1 MSMWTRERL
10 HSLLSDRLADYR
22 FVCVANRE
30 PYIHVKTPSGIRCTE
45 PDSGVVS
52 ALDPVLRATGGTW
65 IAHGSGSADR
75 ESVDEKGRVR
85 VPPGDERY
93 TLRRVWLTEEEEEG
107 YYYGLAN
114 EGLWPLCHIA
124 YQRPLFRKEDW
135 KQYVAVNEKF
145 AEAVLDEI
153 GQSRALVF
161 IQDYHF
167 ALLPRLIKE
176 RAPGAIVCQFW
187 HIPWPNAEAFR
198 ICPWKREILEGL
210 LGNDLLAF
218 HIQHHCNNF
227 LDTVDRE
234 LEARIDRERHS
245 VVLKGSPT
253 LIRPHPIST
262 DFERFSQE
270 GASPA
275 SAERQIAIRKRLKSS
290 GVKILL
296 SVGRID
302 YTKGIVERLQSLDT
316 LLARHPEWIGK
327 VLLVEIGIPSRTR
340 ISRYRFLQEEIESLV
355 TQINRKYRTGN
366 WKPIYLIREH
376 QDGATLAAY
385 YRIADVCLVT
395 SLHDGMNLVAKEYVA
410 GRSDAKGVLVL
421 SQFTGAAREL
431 KQALIVNPYA
441 VDDLAE
447 SLHQA
452 LVMSPEEQTSR
463 LEKLRFTVREH
474 NVYRWA
480 GKLLGEAA
488 RVELAGS
495 EVASNS

>member
-1 MSMWTRERL
+1 MWTRERL
-10 HSLLSDRLADYR
+10 HALLSDRLADYR
-22 FVCVANRE
+22 FICVANRE
-30 PYIHVKTPSGIRCTE
+30 PYIHVKGPSGVRCTE

-75 ESVDEKGRVR
+75 EAADEKGRVR

-107 YYYGLAN
+107 YYYGLSN

-124 YQRPLFRKEDW
+124 YQRPVFRKEDW

-145 AEAVLDEI
+145 AEAVVDEI

-161 IQDYHF
+161 VQDYHF
-167 ALLPRLIKE
+167 ALLPKMVKD
-176 RAPGAIVCQFW
+176 RAPNAIVCQFW
-187 HIPWPNAEAFR
+187 HIPWPNPEAFR

-227 LDTVDRE
+227 LETVDRE

-245 VVLKGSPT
+245 VVLRGSAT

-270 GASPA
+270 AASPS
-275 SAERQIAIRKRLKSS
+275 SAERQAAIRKKFRVS
-290 GVKILL
+290 GLKILL
-296 SVGRID
+296 SVGRMD
-302 YTKGIVERLQSLDT
+302 YTKGIVERLQALDT

-327 VLLVEIGIPSRTR
+327 IALMEIGIPSRTR

-355 TQINRKYRTGN
+355 TQINRKYRTGS

-376 QDGATLAAY
+376 QDSATLASF
-385 YRIADVCLVT
+385 YRMADVCLVT

-410 GRSDAKGVLVL
+410 ARSDGRGVLVL

-431 KQALIVNPYA
+431 SQALIVNPYA
-441 VDDLAE
+441 VDELAE
-447 SLHQA
+447 WIHQA
-452 LVMSPEEQTSR
+452 LSMPAEEQSAR
-463 LEKLRFTVREH
+463 LERMRMVVREH

-495 EVASNS
+495 EVPLAT

>member
-1 MSMWTRERL
+1 MWTRDRL
-10 HSLLSDRLADYR
+10 HALLTDRLSEYR
-22 FVCVANRE
+22 FVCVGNRE
-30 PYIHVKTPSGIRCTE
+30 PYIHLRTPSGLRCTE

-65 IAHGSGSADR
+65 VAHGSGSGDR
-75 ESVDEKGRVR
+75 DAVDEKGRVR
-85 VPPGDERY
+85 VPPGEDRY
-93 TLRRVWLTEEEEEG
+93 WLRRVWLTEEEEEG
-107 YYYGLAN
+107 YYYGLSN

-124 YQRPLFRKEDW
+124 HQRPVFRKEDW

-167 ALLPRLIKE
+167 ALLPRLIKS
-176 RAPGAIVCQFW
+176 RAPNAVVCQFW
-187 HIPWPNAEAFR
+187 HIPWPNAESFR
-198 ICPWKREILEGL
+198 ICPWKKELLEGL

-245 VVLKGSPT
+245 VVLRGSPT
-253 LIRPHPIST
+253 LIRPYPIST
-262 DFERFSQE
+262 DFDRVSQE
-270 GASPA
+270 ASSPP
-275 SAERQIAIRKRLKSS
+275 SAERQAGLRKRFRL
-290 GVKILL
+290 GGLRVLL

-302 YTKGIVERLQSLDT
+302 YTKGILERLRALDT
-316 LLARHPEWIGK
+316 LLARRPEWIGK
-327 VLLVEIGIPSRTR
+327 LVLLEIGIPSRTR
-340 ISRYRFLQEEIESLV
+340 ISRYRFLQEEVEAGV
-355 TQINRKYRTGN
+355 AEINRKYRTGS
-366 WKPIYLIREH
+366 WKPIHLLRDH
-376 QDGATLAAY
+376 QDSATLAAF
-385 YRIADVCLVT
+385 YRLADACLVT

-410 GRSDAKGVLVL
+410 ARSDARGVLVL

-431 KQALIVNPYA
+431 GQALVVNPYA

-452 LVMSPEEQTSR
+452 LSMSPEEQGTR
-463 LEKLRFTVREH
+463 MEKLRATVREH

-480 GKLLGEAA
+480 AKLLGEAA
-488 RVELAGS
+488 RVEPAGT
-495 EVASNS
+495 EVQAAS

>member
-1 MSMWTRERL
+1 LSIWTRERL
-10 HSLLSDRLADYR
+10 HSLLADRLSDYR
-22 FVCVANRE
+22 FICVGNRE
-30 PYIHVKTPSGIRCTE
+30 PYIHVKTPTGIRCTE

-75 ESVDEKGRVR
+75 ETVDEKCHVR
-85 VPPGDERY
+85 VPASDERY

-107 YYYGLAN
+107 YYYGLSN

-124 YQRPLFRKEDW
+124 YQRPIFRKEDW

-145 AEAVLDEI
+145 ASAVVEEI

-167 ALLPRLIKE
+167 ALLPKMVKE
-176 RAPGAIVCQFW
+176 RVPGAIVCQFW
-187 HIPWPNAEAFR
+187 HIPWPNPESFR
-198 ICPWKREILEGL
+198 ICPWKRELLEGL

-262 DFERFSQE
+262 DFERFSHDGE
-270 GASPA
+270 SAASV
-275 SAERQIAIRKRLKSS
+275 ERQAGIRKRLKCA
-290 GVKILL
+290 GMKVLL
-296 SVGRID
+296 SVGRMD
-302 YTKGIVERLQSLDT
+302 YTKGIVERLQALDT

-327 VLLVEIGIPSRTR
+327 VMLCEIGIPSRTR

-355 TQINRKYRTGN
+355 TQINRKYRSGT
-366 WKPIYLIREH
+366 WKPIYLIRDH
-376 QDGATLAAY
+376 QDSATLAAY
-385 YRIADVCLVT
+385 YCVADVCLVS

-410 GRSDAKGVLVL
+410 ARSDHKGVLVL

-447 SLHQA
+447 SLNQA
-452 LVMSPEEQTSR
+452 LLMPPEEQATR
-463 LEKLRFTVREH
+463 MERLRFTVREH

-480 GKLLGEAA
+480 AKLLGEAA

-495 EVASNS
+495 EVQPAY

>member
-1 MSMWTRERL
+1 MWTRDRL
-10 HSLLSDRLADYR
+10 HGLLSDRLSDYK
-22 FVCVANRE
+22 FICVANRE
-30 PYIHVKTPSGIRCTE
+30 PFIHVKSPSGIRCTE

-65 IAHGSGSADR
+65 IAHGSGSGDR
-75 ESVDEKGRVR
+75 ETSDDKGRVR
-85 VPPGDERY
+85 VPPGGESY

-124 YQRPLFRKEDW
+124 YQRPAFRKEDW

-145 AEAVLDEI
+145 AEAVVDEI
-153 GQSRALVF
+153 GQARALVF
-161 IQDYHF
+161 VQDYHF
-167 ALLPRLIKE
+167 ALLPKMVKE
-176 RAPGAIVCQFW
+176 KAPGAIVCQFW
-187 HIPWPNAEAFR
+187 HIPWPNPEAFR
-198 ICPWKREILEGL
+198 ICPWKREVLEGL

-245 VVLKGSPT
+245 VVLRGSPT

-262 DFERFSQE
+262 DFDRFSLE
-270 GASPA
+270 GNSPA
-275 SAERQIAIRKRLKSS
+275 SVERQAAIRKRFRLS
-290 GVKILL
+290 GMKVLL

-302 YTKGIVERLQSLDT
+302 YTKGIVERLQGLDI
-316 LLARHPEWIGK
+316 LLSRHPEWIGK
-327 VLLVEIGIPSRTR
+327 VVLLEIGIPSRTR
-340 ISRYRFLQEEIESLV
+340 ISRYRFLQEEIESLA
-355 TQINRKYRTGN
+355 TQINRKYRTGT
-366 WKPIYLIREH
+366 WKPVQLIREH
-376 QDGATLAAY
+376 QDSAMLSSF
-385 YRIADVCLVT
+385 YRLADVCLVT

-410 GRSDAKGVLVL
+410 SRSDGRGVLLL

-431 KQALIVNPYA
+431 GQAVIINPYA

-452 LVMSPEEQTSR
+452 MIMPPEEQALR
-463 LEKLRFTVREH
+463 LDRLRAVVREH

-488 RVELAGS
+488 RVEVVGAEVPAG
-495 EVASNS
+495 V

>member
-1 MSMWTRERL
+1 MWTRDRL
-10 HSLLSDRLADYR
+10 QGLLSDRLSGYK
-22 FVCVANRE
+22 FICVANRE
-30 PYIHVKTPSGIRCTE
+30 PYIHVRTTSGIRCTE

-52 ALDPVLRATGGTW
+52 ALDPILRATGGTW

-75 ESVDEKGRVR
+75 ETSDEKGRVR

-107 YYYGLAN
+107 YYYGLSN

-124 YQRPLFRKEDW
+124 YQRPAFRKEDW

-145 AEAVLDEI
+145 AEAVVDEI
-153 GQSRALVF
+153 GQERALVF

-167 ALLPRLIKE
+167 ALLPKLVKE
-176 RAPGAIVCQFW
+176 KAPGAIVCQFW
-187 HIPWPNAEAFR
+187 HIPWPNPEAFR
-198 ICPWKREILEGL
+198 ICPWKRDLLEGL

-245 VVLKGSPT
+245 VVLRGSPT

-262 DFERFSQE
+262 DFERFSLE
-270 GASPA
+270 AGSPA
-275 SAERQIAIRKRLKSS
+275 SQERQILLRKKFRIS
-290 GVKILL
+290 GMKVLL
-296 SVGRID
+296 SVGRMD
-302 YTKGIVERLQSLDT
+302 YTKGIVERLQGLDI

-327 VLLVEIGIPSRTR
+327 VVLLEIGIPSRTR
-340 ISRYRFLQEEIESLV
+340 ISRYRFLQEEIESLA

-366 WKPIYLIREH
+366 WKPIHLIRDH
-376 QDGATLAAY
+376 QDSAMLSSF
-385 YRIADVCLVT
+385 YRMADVCLVT
-395 SLHDGMNLVAKEYVA
+395 SLHDGMNLVAKEFVA
-410 GRSDAKGVLVL
+410 ARGDGRGVLML

-431 KQALIVNPYA
+431 GQAVIINPYA
-441 VDDLAE
+441 VDDLAD

-452 LVMSPEEQTSR
+452 LVMPPEEQAAR
-463 LEKLRFTVREH
+463 LERLRAAVREH

-480 GKLLGEAA
+480 GKLLDEAA
-488 RVELAGS
+488 RVELAAS
-495 EVASNS
+495 EVPSGT